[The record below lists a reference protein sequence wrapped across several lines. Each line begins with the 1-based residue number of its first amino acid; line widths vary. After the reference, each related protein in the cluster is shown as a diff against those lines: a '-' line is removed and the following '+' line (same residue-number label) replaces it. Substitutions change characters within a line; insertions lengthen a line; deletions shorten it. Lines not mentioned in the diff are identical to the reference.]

1 MVPGSRIIAWS
12 ARLVPLLRRNA
23 WRREWEAEVAY
34 AWKRLNAEGP
44 PSALD
49 VLKLRIRTTT
59 CVIDAFWERKE
70 TMKMTGLLNEIRFA
84 LRSLLRYPTFTL
96 IAVTTLA
103 LGIGANTAVFTL
115 VDGVLLSPLPFDEPD
130 ELIALNHLG
139 REGRDQLPMSTG
151 LYLLYREQAS
161 SLDEVGLY
169 GPTTVT
175 LVADGQP
182 ERIEAQAVT
191 PSFFSVL
198 RAEASAGRTFLEE
211 EGVPEAERVALLSD
225 GLWRSHFG
233 GDPSMIGQL
242 LDVNGTMRRV
252 VGVMPPD
259 FGYPDRNARL
269 WVPLVVDPARA
280 PLANFGA
287 GGVARLAEENS
298 VQSVTAELQGLITR
312 LPELFPESGAP
323 AFLQEVGLRARIRP
337 LKEALVGDVTQT
349 LWILLGTVG
358 FVLLIACANVA
369 NLLLVRAEG
378 RQREMALRV
387 AIGAGRVQVL
397 RSFASESLILASLG
411 GALGTLIAGLAV
423 RASVRLAPTDLPRM
437 AEIGVDLRVIGFT
450 AAVALGC
457 AVFFGLFPL
466 LRYGADNLAGQ
477 LREGSGR
484 GATGG
489 RERHRLRN
497 GLVVLQ
503 MALALV
509 LLIGSGLMFRSVQAL
524 RSVDPGFRVDD
535 VLTARITVPTAEV
548 QGWAETAGFF
558 RELADRLQGQPGVES
573 VGFAQ
578 SAPLAGGLGYFSIEV
593 EDHPRGPDELPVFA
607 SNNFTEVG
615 YLESMGIRL
624 LEGRTFQNGD
634 GAEGARSVVVTKS
647 FADHWWPDQS
657 AVGRRMRLGFE
668 GEDWYQIVG
677 VVADAH
683 YDSLEDTPEEMVYW
697 PATVGPADQPQATRA
712 MDVTI
717 RTATDPIQLVPVLR
731 REVRALNPRIPVSNP
746 RTMEDVFRS
755 ATARSSFTMAL
766 LGAAS
771 GVALLLGLV
780 GIYGV
785 ISYIVS
791 QRTREIGVRMALGA
805 SAPTVRGMVVRQ
817 GLTLAAW
824 GVGIGL
830 VAAAALSSVMG
841 SILFGVSAK
850 DPITYALVALALVAV
865 ALLASWIP
873 ATRAAGV
880 NPSHALRVE

>member
-1 MVPGSRIIAWS
+1 
-12 ARLVPLLRRNA
+12 
-23 WRREWEAEVAY
+23 VAY